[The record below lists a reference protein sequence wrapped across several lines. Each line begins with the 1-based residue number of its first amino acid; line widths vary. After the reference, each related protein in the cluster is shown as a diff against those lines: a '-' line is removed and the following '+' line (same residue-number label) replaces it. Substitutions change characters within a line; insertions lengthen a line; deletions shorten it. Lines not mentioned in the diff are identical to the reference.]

1 MDFKSIKVVLASPA
15 RLARPRHDTA
25 LDSRH
30 TQARIIFY
38 PSSSTIPFHQA
49 TQKSRS
55 EMADDYIFGYGSI
68 LDDFDPGDDVYL
80 CDLSPE
86 STYQRSWCFRSKTG
100 FTAVG
105 VLPRS
110 SSSSSSSSNNNNNN
124 NNNSIKDHSIC
135 GVLFRLGTTQ
145 SSKDKDDDTNQTDF
159 IATSTSSLE
168 ALDKREAGYNRVRIQ
183 ANHLTT
189 APESSQRPVPSF
201 APNARMWMY
210 VPVLAEAADKDSPI
224 CQTYVDTVLRGCFK
238 WGGETLAR
246 RWILSTSGWSQYYL
260 NDAPMSRRPWL
271 HRKRYDEID
280 ALLESEGMT
289 TLFSERRH
297 PEEFSAHWLSMLRGF
312 WGVPPRNVQFIGRER
327 ELEKIMEV
335 CVVMLVSFLFSFVA
349 DTYIFF

>member
-1 MDFKSIKVVLASPA
+1 
-15 RLARPRHDTA
+15 
-25 LDSRH
+25 
-30 TQARIIFY
+30 
-38 PSSSTIPFHQA
+38 
-49 TQKSRS
+49 
-55 EMADDYIFGYGSI
+55 MANDYIFGYGSI

-105 VLPRS
+105 VLPRNGKIGGISGGS
-110 SSSSSSSSNNNNNN
+110 SGGSSSSSNNNNNN
-124 NNNSIKDHSIC
+124 NNNNSSKAHSIC
-135 GVLFRLGTTQ
+135 GVLFRLGTTRG
-145 SSKDKDDDTNQTDF
+145 SKNEDDDTNQTDF

-183 ANHLTT
+183 AKHLTT
-189 APESSQRPVPSF
+189 APESTQRPLPSF
-201 APNARMWMY
+201 ASNARMWMY

-238 WGGETLAR
+238 WGGERLAR
-246 RWILSTSGWSQYYL
+246 RWMLSTSGWSQYYL

-280 ALLESEGMT
+280 ALLESEGVT

-335 CVVMLVSFLFSFVA
+335 CVGNAWFFLVLLCR
-349 DTYIFF
+349 